1 MTETT
6 TQDPAAFD
14 VEGWLQDAK
23 LPEESATVYKRADVV
38 AELSDLKRR
47 IELEARA
54 AGAEYT
60 AADPALT
67 PLEQEYQK
75 LLETFSESA
84 LTVYVRAL
92 TEQELRT
99 LRATSEAA
107 TKGLTPD
114 EQNEHFGYEI
124 LAKSITAVK
133 AAGGGRQHV
142 VFTPAKVK
150 ALKDAIGTAQMTV
163 VLNARLI
170 AQNAVP
176 NVDADFL
183 HKRSGAEP
191 GAE

>member
-1 MTETT
+1 MTETI
-6 TQDPAAFD
+6 TQDPATFD
-14 VEGWLQDAK
+14 VEVWLQDAK

-67 PLEQEYQK
+67 PLEKEYQQ
-75 LLETFSESA
+75 LLETFSQSA

-92 TEQELRT
+92 TEQELRD
-99 LRATSEAA
+99 LRTASEAA
-107 TKGLTPD
+107 TEGKTPH
-114 EQNEHFGYEI
+114 EQNEAYGYEI

-133 AAGGGRQHV
+133 AAGADRQAV

-150 ALKDAIGTAQMTV
+150 ALRDAIGTAQMTV
-163 VLNARLI
+163 ILNARLT

-176 NVDADFL
+176 AVDADFL
-183 HKRSGAEP
+183 LKRSGTEP

>member
-1 MTETT
+1 MSETLIH
-6 TQDPAAFD
+6 DPAAFD

-67 PLEQEYQK
+67 PLEQEYEA
-75 LLETFSESA
+75 LLKTFAASG

-92 TEQELRT
+92 TEQELRD
-99 LRATSEAA
+99 LRSASEAA
-107 TKGLTPD
+107 TEGKTPD

-133 AAGGGRQHV
+133 AAGAPRQSV
-142 VFTPAKVK
+142 VFTPDKVR

-163 VLNARLI
+163 ILNARLT
-170 AQNAVP
+170 AQNAIP
-176 NVDADFL
+176 AVDADFL
-183 HKRSGAEP
+183 HKRSGMEL

>member
-1 MTETT
+1 MTETI
-6 TQDPAAFD
+6 TQDPATFD

-54 AGAEYT
+54 SGAEYT

-67 PLEQEYQK
+67 PLEQEYQA
-75 LLETFSESA
+75 LLETFSKSA

-99 LRATSEAA
+99 LRLASEAA
-107 TKGLTPD
+107 TQNLSSD
-114 EQNEHFGYEI
+114 AQNEHLGYEI
-124 LAKSITAVK
+124 LARSITAVK
-133 AAGGGRQHV
+133 PAGAARQSV

-150 ALKDAIGTAQMTV
+150 ALKDAIGTAQMQV
-163 VLNARLI
+163 ILNARLN

-176 NVDADFL
+176 AVDADFL
-183 HKRSGAEP
+183 HKRSGTEA